1 MNKLF
6 TILTFCFVVVLMS
19 TSLAQTS
26 KYTWLPQ
33 DSWNFGFG
41 LMYPRYISSNLTW
54 VEGPQ
59 HYGAFAS
66 IQRNFSEHIGLRFEA
81 NYLNMGAHVGGSKG
95 QYITNKLLGG
105 NLDLLYYLAPSEPI
119 SPFMGFGIG
128 GYTHKIN
135 GSPTATLNKSISDYQ
150 FNFDFGAEWTVAPDW
165 KIKTEVNYYSTA
177 SSSFDGLAG
186 TNSGGLLGGAYD
198 SYMTFQVGAVYYF
211 RKGEP
216 SKLNELYTG
225 IEPKIDYDKF
235 ESIVKKYATE
245 PTVVDYNRIEDIVK
259 RYAAVGG
266 AMGGQNWAL
275 IGVNFD
281 FNKATLRPESYPILY
296 NAAEILLT
304 HPNIRVEID
313 GYTDNVGPGAANQKL
328 SEKRA
333 ETVKNFLIS
342 KGVDASR
349 MTTVGYGEANP
360 VVENNTAQNRAL
372 NRRIEFKVLS
382 K

>member
-1 MNKLF
+1 MKKLF
-6 TILTFCFVVVLMS
+6 AILTFIFTAILMS
-19 TSLAQTS
+19 TSLAQTN

-33 DSWNFGFG
+33 DSWSFGFG
-41 LMYPRYISSNLTW
+41 VMYPRYVSTNLTW
-54 VEGPQ
+54 VEGPE

-66 IQRNFSEHIGLRFEA
+66 IQRNFSEHLGIRVLA
-81 NYLNMGAHVGGSKG
+81 NYFNMAAHSGGTKG
-95 QYITNKLLGG
+95 PNITNKLFGA
-105 NLDLLYYLAPSEPI
+105 NLDLLYYMAPSEPI
-119 SPFMGFGIG
+119 SPYLGFGLG
-128 GYTHKIN
+128 GYTHKIAN
-135 GSPTATLNKSISDYQ
+135 SPTASLNKSVLDYQ
-150 FNFDFGAEWTVAPDW
+150 FNFDFGAEWTIVQDW
-165 KIKTEVNYYSTA
+165 KIRTEINYYSTA
-177 SSSFDGLAG
+177 SSSWDGLSG
-186 TNSGGLLGGAYD
+186 TNSGGFLGGTND
-198 SYMTFQVGAVYYF
+198 TYMTFQLGAVYYF
-211 RKGEP
+211 MKGEP
-216 SKLNELYTG
+216 SKLNDLYTG

-259 RYAAVGG
+259 KYAGSGTVGEG
-266 AMGGQNWAL
+266 NWAL

-304 HPNIRVEID
+304 HPTVHVEID
-313 GYTDNVGPGAANQKL
+313 GYTDNVGSSAANVRL
-328 SEKRA
+328 SERRA

-349 MTTVGYGEANP
+349 LTTVGRGEADP
-360 VVENNTAQNRAL
+360 VVDNNSPQNRAL